1 MPFHNDKKVSSSEHK
16 KILDVYTLNKE
27 LQNTSCKNSSNSYE
41 WMLMHYFYIM
51 NPTGHTQD
59 NFSK

>member
-1 MPFHNDKKVSSSEHK
+1 MPFHNDKKSQFK
-16 KILDVYTLNKE
+16 WTQKTLDVYTLNKE

-59 NFSK
+59 NLSK